1 MQKKRNWG
9 AVIYPE
15 SAPEDWREILKL
27 KGISFAVSPLHDK
40 DVNPTGESKK
50 PHYHIILSFP
60 GPTTDKTVNTILQ
73 EELNQPIAIP
83 LESVRGYYR
92 YFTHKDNPEKFQYD
106 DKEIELYNGFDVTD
120 VLNAFEVFQCL
131 KSIQLLI
138 IENEILEYS
147 DLLDYLLVEDLSE
160 LWNVASSHTLLLNSY
175 ITSKRHK
182 LEVEAKLNKSK
193 SKKEKDTTS
202 HNVYYVKF
210 LFLRKNYY
218 NRYDYLCY
226 KKHFL
231 L

>member
-1 MQKKRNWG
+1 MIKKRNWG
-9 AVIYPE
+9 GVVYPE
-15 SAPEDWREILKL
+15 SAPEDWIEILKL
-27 KGISFAVSPLHDK
+27 KGITFAVSPLHDS

-50 PHYHIILSFP
+50 PHYHIILSF
-60 GPTTDKTVNTILQ
+60 GSPTTENNVREIMQ
-73 EELNQPIAIP
+73 EINSPIPIP

-92 YFTHKDNPEKFQYD
+92 YFTHKDNPEKFQYN
-106 DKEIELYNGFDVTD
+106 DKDIQLYNGFDVTD

-147 DLLDYLLVEDLSE
+147 DLLDYLLAEDMAE

-202 HNVYYVKF
+202 HNV
-210 LFLRKNYY
+210 
-218 NRYDYLCY
+218 
-226 KKHFL
+226 
-231 L
+231 